1 MGLASPGVAQNTIA
15 VFPCR
20 VKPAANQDCNA
31 LPKGE
36 APTPPGSTPS
46 PVIGVNDYYDVY
58 IESVCIDQPD
68 SWWKNKLV
76 NLSATV
82 SVGKN
87 LIKVPAYQDRT
98 GSQCRIGLANFPLVT
113 SVPANGQSLGLA
125 ASILRSDKNDGLQK
139 LLSFMTGEQKSTELS
154 TYAAAAVPYVT
165 AISNLASQIYDA
177 FGAHT
182 TTWLNMKSMALTPQS
197 DVAPGRF
204 DLKDEYIVQYAG
216 PDSPQ
221 DREIY
226 VDGND
231 DLRWAKD
238 DTLVRNR
245 SSWILYR
252 IQKQTHR
259 QDYPTRPWYTQ
270 WQDLVLQAAA
280 RSIDVATVKNRFQQ
294 INVLVM
300 NDADYTYGD
309 KRYYVQLFNQSESDI
324 IKSLT
329 DPNVNKVAVS
339 QAVKDSTVTP
349 KAVGLDPTTHKI
361 VTATNTKEGEPVVTL
376 PTLGRSI
383 DKVIAPEAFVRFVHD
398 ALELKG
404 KT

>member
-165 AISNLASQIYDA
+165 AISNLCQPDLRC
-177 FGAHT
+177 FRGTH
-182 TTWLNMKSMALTPQS
+182 N
-197 DVAPGRF
+197 DVA
-204 DLKDEYIVQYAG
+204 EH
-216 PDSPQ
+216 
-221 DREIY
+221 E
-226 VDGND
+226 VDGTNATIRCSTWQIRLKRRVHSAIRRSGFPSGSRN
-231 DLRWAKD
+231 LRG
-238 DTLVRNR
+238 
-245 SSWILYR
+245 
-252 IQKQTHR
+252 
-259 QDYPTRPWYTQ
+259 
-270 WQDLVLQAAA
+270 WQ
-280 RSIDVATVKNRFQQ
+280 
-294 INVLVM
+294 
-300 NDADYTYGD
+300 
-309 KRYYVQLFNQSESDI
+309 
-324 IKSLT
+324 
-329 DPNVNKVAVS
+329 
-339 QAVKDSTVTP
+339 
-349 KAVGLDPTTHKI
+349 
-361 VTATNTKEGEPVVTL
+361 
-376 PTLGRSI
+376 
-383 DKVIAPEAFVRFVHD
+383 
-398 ALELKG
+398 
-404 KT
+404 